1 MRRFAPALLLFFCA
15 APLLVHADGNK
26 QLQSVKGS
34 VSYEHGRA
42 SAKPLAHSATI
53 VLADNDFAI
62 TGDASIGA
70 VVLPES
76 SRVTLGS
83 DTRVQLAFFN
93 QVQIATAKFIVF
105 QGRTRFK
112 IEHPNG
118 KPANYTF
125 QTPTA
130 QIAVRGTEGDIGV
143 DGKDLV
149 VNVYGL
155 SDPNLPVVVT
165 TQDGKKYVLKAGQQL
180 LANWVN
186 GKIQTTVDTLK
197 EEAMAQ
203 FSEFG
208 APVSNWQSAAQN
220 LIPGS
225 GLLGNLP
232 LGSLLHHSRSASDAT
247 PNPDASPTPCTTPK
261 PSIGGFLKRIASGGA
276 QSCASPSPSPSPGA

>member
-15 APLLVHADGNK
+15 VPLLVHADGNK
-26 QLQSVKGS
+26 QLQSVKGN
-34 VSYEHGRA
+34 VSYERGHA
-42 SAKPLAHSATI
+42 KAKPLANAATI
-53 VLADNDFAI
+53 VLTDSDFAI

-76 SRVTLGS
+76 SRVTLGA

-93 QVQIATAKFIVF
+93 QTQIANAKFIIY

-165 TQDGKKYVLKAGQQL
+165 TEDGKKFVLKAGQQL

-186 GKIQTTVDTLK
+186 GQIQTQVDTLK

-220 LIPGS
+220 LIPDNPII
-225 GLLGNLP
+225 GNIP
-232 LGSLLHHSRSASDAT
+232 FGSLLHHSRSSSDAT
-247 PNPDASPTPCTTPK
+247 PNPDASPTPCSTPK

-276 QSCASPSPSPSPGA
+276 SSCASPSPSPSPGA